1 MSESLH
7 LDDLIGTPPVPPVII
22 RTNRKG
28 HGEMNK
34 HDIFASKKEK
44 KRGVQPGGR
53 RRKKSRKIKRRKR
66 PTGRSGKKKTRKKTA
81 TVHKFEII
89 KRNPLTIKIFEKQGK
104 KWVLKETHVA
114 QKGGTLT
121 RLQQAEMSYVKYQ
134 VQNGTSMKSAISAWR
149 KQVKQARDKNKKKLD
164 DLIDTQLQ
172 KNPQSAGRRKT
183 RRRKTRKKRRRKTK
197 RKKTKRR
204 RRKKTRRQIGCN
216 K

>member
-7 LDDLIGTPPVPPVII
+7 LDDLIGPPVPPEII
-22 RTNRKG
+22 RTNRTG

-34 HDIFASKKEK
+34 HDIFASKEEK
-44 KRGVQPGGR
+44 QRGVQPGGR

-66 PTGRSGKKKTRKKTA
+66 PIGRSGKKNTRKKTA
-81 TVHKFEII
+81 TVHKFKII

-114 QKGGTLT
+114 QKGGTRKKYDT
-121 RLQQAEMSYVKYQ
+121 RQSFAAVNFIKIKRLEGMAMHK
-134 VQNGTSMKSAISAWR
+134 I
-149 KQVKQARDKNKKKLD
+149 KQEWINILRNKNEWKRY
-164 DLIDTQLQ
+164 IPTPPS
-172 KNPQSAGRRKT
+172 NPQEGGRRKT

-216 K
+216 KY

>member
-7 LDDLIGTPPVPPVII
+7 LDDLIGPPVPPEII
-22 RTNRKG
+22 RTNRTG

-34 HDIFASKKEK
+34 HDIFASKEEK
-44 KRGVQPGGR
+44 QRGVQPGGR

-66 PTGRSGKKKTRKKTA
+66 PIGRSGKKNTRKKTA
-81 TVHKFEII
+81 TVHKFKII